1 MPSEDAAKSPAADD
15 GEFCIAEPDG
25 SQILDPLSRPVHPE
39 HVILKFND

>member
-1 MPSEDAAKSPAADD
+1 MPSEGAAKPQAADD

-25 SQILDPLSRPVHPE
+25 SQILDPLSRRVHPV